1 MSSEDGNDLAA
12 NSWPG
17 FVDIL
22 SAVVIMF
29 VFFVLVTA
37 SALYFHVI
45 TYTSKVKV
53 EGEIQVEVDQIPIEQ
68 IVDRLK
74 EENSTLK
81 TKLAGLLEEIRQ
93 TDAQFRESGG
103 EQDVDFEE
111 DGTSLV
117 IFYGQDSITL
127 TEETRKVVHE
137 FIANNVSKHGA
148 ENLELVMSASKNE
161 RSPIETISRKVAIA
175 RLMNVRNEFLETELN
190 KDAIFVKVENP
201 TEIKGQYDWA
211 KLQFRKASK

>member
-1 MSSEDGNDLAA
+1 MSSEEGSDLAA

-45 TYTSKVKV
+45 TYTSKVSV
-53 EGEIQVEVDQIPIEQ
+53 EGEVQVDVDEIPIEQ
-68 IVDRLK
+68 VVDRLK

-81 TKLAGLLEEIRQ
+81 TQLAGLVEEIRQ
-93 TDAQFRESGG
+93 TEAQFRESGS
-103 EQDVDFEE
+103 EQDIEFEE
-111 DGTSLV
+111 DGTTLV
-117 IFYGQDSITL
+117 IFYGKDSITL
-127 TEETRKVVHE
+127 TEETRAVVKQ
-137 FIANNVSKHGA
+137 FIDNNLSKHGA
-148 ENLELVMSASKNE
+148 DDLELVMSASKNKH
-161 RSPIETISRKVAIA
+161 SPIETISRKVAIA
-175 RLMNVRNEFLETELN
+175 RLMNVRNEFLETGLN

-211 KLQFRKASK
+211 KLQFRKAGE

>member
-1 MSSEDGNDLAA
+1 MSADEGADLAA

-53 EGEIQVEVDQIPIEQ
+53 EGEVQVEVDETPIEQ
-68 IVDRLK
+68 VVDRLK

-81 TKLAGLLEEIRQ
+81 TQLAGLLEEIRQ
-93 TDAQFRESGG
+93 TDAQFRESGA
-103 EQDVDFEE
+103 EQEIEFEE
-111 DGTSLV
+111 DDSSLV

-127 TEETRKVVHE
+127 TEETRKVVKE
-137 FIANNVSKHGA
+137 FIAANISKHGVDG
-148 ENLELVMSASKNE
+148 LELVMSASKNK

-175 RLMNVRNEFLETELN
+175 RLMNVRNEFLETDLD

-211 KLQFRKASK
+211 KLQFRKATK

>member
-1 MSSEDGNDLAA
+1 MSSEDGADLAA

-45 TYTSKVKV
+45 TYTSKVSA
-53 EGEIQVEVDQIPIEQ
+53 EGVVEVDVDEIPIEQ
-68 IVDRLK
+68 VVDRLK

-81 TKLAGLLEEIRQ
+81 TQLAGLVEEIRQ
-93 TDAQFRESGG
+93 TEAQFRESGS
-103 EQDVDFEE
+103 EQDVDFEQ
-111 DGTSLV
+111 DGSSLI
-117 IFYGQDSITL
+117 IFYGKDSITL
-127 TEETRKVVHE
+127 TEETREIVKN
-137 FIANNVSKHGA
+137 FIANNISKHGA
-148 ENLELVMSASKNE
+148 EDLELVMSASKNK

-175 RLMNVRNEFLETELN
+175 RLMNVRNEFLETGLD
-190 KDAIFVKVENP
+190 KDAIYVKVENP